1 MVFKKILVPY
11 DQSEN
16 ARDALGIAVRM
27 VEESP
32 ETRLRV
38 ISVVNSSSDPS
49 AKGADSA
56 NLFAG
61 VPAFLMD
68 NEVYRSVVERSLEAE
83 TEKLR
88 AEIEQAVESV
98 SSRTETEAVFNVNIA
113 EAIVAD
119 SRECGCDLIVMGSR
133 GLGALRGALG
143 SVSYSVLH
151 GADVPVMTVK

>member
-1 MVFKKILVPY
+1 MVFKKILVPF
-11 DQSEN
+11 DQSDN
-16 ARDALGIAVRM
+16 ARDALDIAVRM
-27 VEESP
+27 AQESP
-32 ETRLRV
+32 ETQLRV
-38 ISVVNSSSDPS
+38 VAVVNSSSDPS

-68 NEVYRSVVERSLEAE
+68 NEAYRSVVERSLEAE
-83 TEKLR
+83 TAKLR
-88 AEIEQAVESV
+88 EQVEGAIGPV
-98 SSRTETEAVFNVNIA
+98 SSRCEVQATFNVNIA
-113 EAIVAD
+113 EAIVSE
-119 SRECGCDLIVMGSR
+119 SRESGCDLIVMGSR

>member
-1 MVFKKILVPY
+1 MVFKKILVPF
-11 DQSEN
+11 DQSDN
-16 ARDALGIAVRM
+16 ARDALDIAVRM
-27 VEESP
+27 AQESP
-32 ETRLRV
+32 ETQLRV
-38 ISVVNSSSDPS
+38 VAVVNSSSDPS

-68 NEVYRSVVERSLEAE
+68 NEAYRSVVERSLEAE
-83 TEKLR
+83 TAKLR
-88 AEIEQAVESV
+88 EQVEDAIEPV
-98 SSRTETEAVFNVNIA
+98 SSRCEVQAIFSVNIA
-113 EAIVAD
+113 EAIVSE
-119 SRECGCDLIVMGSR
+119 SRESGCDLIVMGSR